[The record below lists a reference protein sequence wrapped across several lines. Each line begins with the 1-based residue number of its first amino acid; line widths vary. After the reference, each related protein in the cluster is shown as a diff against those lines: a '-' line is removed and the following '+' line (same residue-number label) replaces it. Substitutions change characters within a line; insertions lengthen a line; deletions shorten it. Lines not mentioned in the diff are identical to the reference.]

1 MCIGVLQQQMKTS
14 GIYLH
19 LQFAE
24 WGNMRRHTDHCF
36 YFDEVHTVMEV
47 NKWHCQQQSFF
58 AQGCCCC
65 LCLQVFSFMHHPS
78 GLTNS
83 YLGFALPSYSSRSH
97 LNWEHQ
103 FSRVNIYLLLSP
115 HSIRFLLLLFNIW
128 PYVYTDNPPF
138 KTWPLASRAT

>member
-1 MCIGVLQQQMKTS
+1 MYWCFTAADEDVRNIFTPTICWVREYAKTHRSPFLFWWSAHSDGGKQMTLS
-14 GIYLH
+14 AAIILC
-19 LQFAE
+19 
-24 WGNMRRHTDHCF
+24 T
-36 YFDEVHTVMEV
+36 
-47 NKWHCQQQSFF
+47 FF
-58 AQGCCCC
+58 CCC